1 MKKMNRT
8 YLMGTLALLLAA
20 FIAWQTTMIPERMV
34 SNEPGP
40 KLFPFISAGG
50 IAVFAVLSM
59 IFDGPKDDGKP
70 YLDKAGWIRMLI
82 IIVEVLFFCFMMN
95 FIGFWIAAMMCLFLF
110 FWTLKGD
117 KKSIFPLLLFWPLA
131 WPVSAILVLPG
142 ASTSPCLPAL
152 FGRAWESKCHKRG
165 GK

>member
-110 FWTLKGD
+110 FW
-117 KKSIFPLLLFWPLA
+117 PLA

-152 FGRAWESKCHKRG
+152 FGRAWESKCHKQG

>member
-117 KKSIFPLLLFWPLA
+117 KKINIPFAVILAIGLASICYFWFTPGFHIPLPSGTLWKSVGIKMP
-131 WPVSAILVLPG
+131 
-142 ASTSPCLPAL
+142 
-152 FGRAWESKCHKRG
+152 
-165 GK
+165 

>member
-117 KKSIFPLLLFWPLA
+117 KKINIPFAVILAIGLASICYFGFTRGFHIPLPSGTLWKSVGIKMP
-131 WPVSAILVLPG
+131 
-142 ASTSPCLPAL
+142 
-152 FGRAWESKCHKRG
+152 
-165 GK
+165 